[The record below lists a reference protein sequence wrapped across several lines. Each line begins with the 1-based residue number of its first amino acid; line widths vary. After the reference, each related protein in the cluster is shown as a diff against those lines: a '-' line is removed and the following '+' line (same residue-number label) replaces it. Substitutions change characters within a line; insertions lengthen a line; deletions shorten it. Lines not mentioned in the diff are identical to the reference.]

1 MTMKN
6 PPHPG
11 RIVRQECIEPL
22 GITVKEAAKRLGIQR
37 QTLNNLVNGKAG
49 ISPEMSIRLS
59 RAFGSSPE
67 VWLGM
72 QMEYDLAQASKSTDR
87 IASLSKVQRITP
99 AAARSSS
106 RSPRA

>member
-1 MTMKN
+1 MSMKN

-22 GITVKEAAKRLGIQR
+22 GLTITEAAERLGVKR

-59 RAFGSSPE
+59 KAFGSRPE
-67 VWLGM
+67 VWLGLQM
-72 QMEYDLAQASKSTDR
+72 QYDLVQAEKTAHR
-87 IASLSKVQRITP
+87 IKVNRITAPTGSADHAP
-99 AAARSSS
+99 A
-106 RSPRA
+106 PH

>member
-22 GITVKEAAKRLGIQR
+22 GITVKDAAERLGIQR
-37 QTLNNLVNGKAG
+37 QTLNNLVNGK
-49 ISPEMSIRLS
+49 
-59 RAFGSSPE
+59 GSSPE

-72 QMEYDLAQASKSTDR
+72 QMEYDLAQARKNAGR
-87 IASLSKVQRITP
+87 IANLNKVQRITM

>member
-22 GITVKEAAKRLGIQR
+22 GITIKEAAERLGIQR

-59 RAFGSSPE
+59 RGFGSSPE
-67 VWLGM
+67 VWLGA
-72 QMEYDLAQASKSTDR
+72 QMEYDLAQARKKADR
-87 IASLSKVQRITP
+87 IKVQRITP
-99 AAARSSS
+99 AHTAA
-106 RSPRA
+106 